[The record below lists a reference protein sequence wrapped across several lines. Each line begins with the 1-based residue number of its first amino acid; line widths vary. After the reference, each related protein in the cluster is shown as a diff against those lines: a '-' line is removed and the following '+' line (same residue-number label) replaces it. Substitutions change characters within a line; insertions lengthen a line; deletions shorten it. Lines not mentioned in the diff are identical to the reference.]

1 MASAEAT
8 LVIGFMKSVRKGK
21 LKFMINLLKVQKV
34 SKKRIQRQKIAHL
47 LPVVEKQSGG
57 KIVA

>member
-1 MASAEAT
+1 MASAEST
-8 LVIGFMKSVRKGK
+8 LAIGFMKSVRKGK
-21 LKFMINLLKVQKV
+21 SKFIINALQVQKA

-57 KIVA
+57 KV